1 MRLIFYTVSSPEEE
15 KINVGHD
22 LRVEY
27 EVGWD
32 ANGDDF
38 VTAFGGFML
47 AKGFTV
53 ATVCDSMRG
62 YAEEQD
68 PEDLEE
74 DE

>member
-1 MRLIFYTVSSPEEE
+1 M
-15 KINVGHD
+15 
-22 LRVEY
+22 
-27 EVGWD
+27 GWD